1 MKITIT
7 SRNKVTIKLCKLWIA
22 SENVKITMNYC
33 KFDQKLHLSIEL
45 EKISQHIYI
54 KELLTSRMKQL
65 FTTAK
70 TLAITIIHNSQNNCS
85 LASINISYNN
95 YS

>member
-7 SRNKVTIKLCKLWIA
+7 SRNKVTLKLKLCKLWIA

-33 KFDQKLHLSIEL
+33 KFDQKLHLSLEL

-70 TLAITIIHNSQNNCS
+70 TIVHLQV
-85 LASINISYNN
+85 
-95 YS
+95 